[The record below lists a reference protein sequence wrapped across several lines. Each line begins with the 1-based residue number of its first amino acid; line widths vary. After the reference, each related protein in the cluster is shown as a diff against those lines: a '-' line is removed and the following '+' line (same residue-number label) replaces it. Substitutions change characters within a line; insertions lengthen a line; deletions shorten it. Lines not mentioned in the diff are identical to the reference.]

1 MTTRILKV
9 MLWGR
14 EVGRL
19 CIDQRR
25 KLPYFE
31 YNREWF
37 ESGLDIS
44 PLNASIK
51 LPQNLRPIY
60 GASEKIYQK
69 LPPFLADSLPDAWGN
84 ELFEQWRQQRGIKL
98 SEITPLDKLA
108 FIGNRAMGALEFQP
122 ETSHFLTKESLNLKA
137 LITLA
142 NQIYKQREQS
152 HIDPEESLTM
162 QALLAVGTS
171 AGGRQPKAIIAIN
184 RNTGDIR
191 SGQVNDLK
199 GYEYCILKFG
209 THERST
215 AELEMAYYEMAT
227 KAGIR
232 MMPCWLIDV
241 EGEKHFVTQRFD
253 RKGEKKLHMQTL
265 AALYP
270 EAESYERLLWVCRK
284 MRLSERDSEEVFRRM
299 VFNILANN
307 TDDHNKN
314 FSFLMEEDG
323 RWSLSPAYDMTYIFN
338 TGGFLPETHHCL
350 MIHGK
355 LSDITLDD
363 VMQLAA
369 ENGIRKA
376 EDIIHEV
383 VEALKQ
389 FRTVATKY
397 GVAEQ
402 WIGRVEATIAD
413 HIKSWEEW
421 TEETAFAKVNINGHT
436 ISDINIEQQY
446 KGNYCLHAKVDG
458 DNRKYII
465 RKGTPEHDEL
475 NKIGLA
481 NLTEESKLELIV
493 RFFITKKQ
501 EISMTNNES
510 T

>member
-1 MTTRILKV
+1 M
-9 MLWGR
+9 
-14 EVGRL
+14 GRL
-19 CIDQRR
+19 CIDLRR

-31 YNREWF
+31 YNREWI
-37 ESGLDIS
+37 ETELDIS
-44 PLNASIK
+44 PLNTSIR

-84 ELFEQWRQQRGIKL
+84 ELFEQWRQQQGIKL
-98 SEITPLDKLA
+98 GDITPLDKLA
-108 FIGNRAMGALEFQP
+108 FIGKRAMGALEFQP
-122 ETSHFLTKESLNLKA
+122 ETSDFHSKESLDLKA
-137 LITLA
+137 LNTLA
-142 NQIYKQREQS
+142 NRIYEQREQA

-162 QALLAVGTS
+162 QALLTVGTS

-184 RNTGDIR
+184 RETGDIR

-209 THERST
+209 IRKRST
-215 AELEMAYYEMAT
+215 AELEMAYYELAT
-227 KAGIR
+227 RAGIK

-241 EGEKHFVTQRFD
+241 EGEKHFVTKRFD
-253 RKGEKKLHMQTL
+253 RNGERKLHMQTL

-270 EAESYERLLWVCRK
+270 EADSYEQLLWVCRK

-299 VFNILANN
+299 VFNILSNN

-314 FSFLMEEDG
+314 FSFLMDERG

-350 MIHGK
+350 MIRGK
-355 LSDITLDD
+355 LTDITRED

-383 VEALKQ
+383 VNSLKQ
-389 FRTVATKY
+389 FRPVAMKY
-397 GVAEQ
+397 GVGEQ
-402 WIGRVEATIAD
+402 WIGRVETTIVDHLKAWGEWAEEPPLATM
-413 HIKSWEEW
+413 
-421 TEETAFAKVNINGHT
+421 TINGHT
-436 ISDINIEQQY
+436 VSGIQIEQQY
-446 KGNYCLHAKVDG
+446 KGNYCLTANVDG

-465 RKGTPEHDEL
+465 RKGSPEHDEL
-475 NKIGLA
+475 TQIGLA
-481 NLTEESKLELIV
+481 NLTNETKLNLSV
-493 RFFITKKQ
+493 RFLIP
-501 EISMTNNES
+501 TN
-510 T
+510 